1 MALASGASGVL
12 ALVFGVA
19 NVIAGFGVV
28 ACVAG
33 LAGLLVPAVR
43 DA

>member
-1 MALASGASGVL
+1 
-12 ALVFGVA
+12 
-19 NVIAGFGVV
+19 VIGGFGLL
-28 ACVAG
+28 ACLAG

>member
-1 MALASGASGVL
+1 MTLATGVSGILASF
-12 ALVFGVA
+12 FGVA
-19 NVIAGFGVV
+19 NVIGAFGVL

-33 LAGLLVPAVR
+33 LAGLLIPAVR

>member
-1 MALASGASGVL
+1 VL
-12 ALVFGVA
+12 GTVFGVA
-19 NVIAGFGVV
+19 PVLGVFGLVTTV
-28 ACVAG
+28 TG